1 MDINNSL
8 KFTTIA
14 QTEMR
19 AINRSAVLEYLRLAK
34 TASRTELSQ
43 ELNISKPT
51 VMRIVDDLL
60 SDGLVIPLEEREK
73 GSRRSRE
80 LLSLNTL
87 HNLVIGVDLGGSH
100 ISGIVANIGGEIL
113 YSKRIAEKWA
123 GSEEN
128 FQIVAQ
134 FLSALTKEVEK
145 HTGKVL
151 GIAIGVPGI
160 VESKNGMVKL
170 APSLNWTDF
179 PLLEKLTPLF
189 NIPVIVENDVN
200 LAVLGENWFG
210 IGEGVDNM
218 VMMSIGTG
226 IGAGILLDGKL
237 HRGYRDSSGE
247 IGYLLPGVKFLDNQY
262 PGFGA
267 LESFASCKGIAE
279 RAVEYLKSSVPNQ
292 DLSSVDAAMVFN
304 AAREGQQWAQKIVSE
319 TVDYLSLAI
328 ANISVSF
335 DPELI
340 IIGGGISGSLD
351 MLIEPIQKRLK
362 NVIPFV
368 PKIEGSI
375 LQGNAPLLGAVVRVF
390 QKREDYTVVHV
401 V

>member
-1 MDINNSL
+1 MDFNKTLNF
-8 KFTTIA
+8 KTIA

-34 TASRTELSQ
+34 TASRTELAA

-51 VMRIVDDLL
+51 VMRIVDDLVA
-60 SDGLVIPLEEREK
+60 DGLVIALDEREK
-73 GSRRSRE
+73 GAHRSRE

-87 HNLVIGVDLGGSH
+87 NNLVIGIDLGGSH

-113 YSKRIAEKWA
+113 FQDRIPEKWVT
-123 GSEEN
+123 GEEN
-128 FQIVAQ
+128 FQVLLQ
-134 FLSALTKEVEK
+134 FLQTLQKEAEKLTA
-145 HTGKVL
+145 KVL

-160 VESKNGMVKL
+160 IDSKNGLVKL

-179 PLLEKLTPLF
+179 PLLERLDAHF
-189 NIPVIVENDVN
+189 DIPVIVENDVN

-210 IGEGVDNM
+210 IGIGVDNM

-226 IGAGILLDGKL
+226 IGAGIILDGKL
-237 HRGYRDSSGE
+237 HRGFRESSGE
-247 IGYLLPGVKFLDNQY
+247 VGYLLPGVSFLDNQY

-267 LESFASCKGIAE
+267 LESLASCKGVAE
-279 RAVEYLKSSVPNQ
+279 RAVQVLQSTNPNL
-292 DLSSVDAAMVFN
+292 DVSSVDAAMVFN
-304 AAREGQQWAQKIVSE
+304 AARQGKPWAQKIVAE
-319 TVDYLSLAI
+319 TVDFLSLAI
-328 ANISVSF
+328 ANISVCF

-351 MLIEPIQKRLK
+351 MLIEPIQKRLQ
-362 NVIPFV
+362 NVIPFL
-368 PKIEGSI
+368 PKIEGSA
-375 LQGNAPLLGAVVRVF
+375 LLGNAPLLGAVVRVF
-390 QKREDYTVVHV
+390 QKCEDYTVVHV